1 MNAVDLI
8 KWEDFPDLKEIY
20 DTLMYAKTTGPTDF
34 EDAMT
39 ADISFVL
46 HRMVY
51 KFAKQEHF
59 ELYHTILFYFDGED
73 GTFQLDV
80 DYWRMLIAVVFLPKE
95 KVGVAY
101 AD

>member
-1 MNAVDLI
+1 MDAINSI
-8 KWEDFPDLKEIY
+8 KWEDLPDLKDIY

-46 HRMVY
+46 HRLGYTY
-51 KFAKQEHF
+51 KRMEHL
-59 ELYHTILFYFDGED
+59 ELYHTLLFYFDGED
-73 GTFQLDV
+73 GTFQLDL
-80 DYWRMLIAVVFLPKE
+80 DYWRMLIAVVFMPKE

-101 AD
+101 AE